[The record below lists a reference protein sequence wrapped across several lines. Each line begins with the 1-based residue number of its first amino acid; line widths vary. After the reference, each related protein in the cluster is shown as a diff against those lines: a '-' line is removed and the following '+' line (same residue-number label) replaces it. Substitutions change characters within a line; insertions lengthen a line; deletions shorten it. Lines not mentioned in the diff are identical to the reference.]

1 MIKKIQNDCRKGRL
15 TDMSK
20 MDQIVANAKFVKNA
34 VVELEPQM
42 AQGKRLWEYFHL
54 RPTAEGV
61 SIVSNHPRYPM
72 SSAQVDTGE
81 IKEKLLALEAEVLP
95 LLTAED
101 PSHRLGEVIDSF
113 GFRRSAR
120 DLEEAGQARQREVH
134 IQSSFISGMIRGG
147 AEYAGVN
154 FLASELSLPESD
166 GYPDCF
172 DVVGYRDGTVY
183 LFATRKGRDMVIYN
197 ELARYREKFNANRED
212 YEKLLSAY
220 PRTACRHNVT
230 VHDVRCVAVMKY
242 AAGTDT
248 DWQGLSTQNGVDT
261 WFHETALSF
270 RKLSG
275 K

>member
-1 MIKKIQNDCRKGRL
+1 
-15 TDMSK
+15 MS
-20 MDQIVANAKFVKNA
+20 MMEQIVANAKFAKNA
-34 VVELEPQM
+34 VLELEPQL
-42 AQGKRLWEYFHL
+42 AYGKRLWEYFHL

-61 SIVSNHPRYPM
+61 TIVSNHPRYPM
-72 SSAQVDTGE
+72 SGADAAAGE
-81 IKEKLLALEAEVLP
+81 LKEKLLAVESEVLP

-101 PSHRLGEVIDSF
+101 PSHVLGEVVERF

-134 IQSSFISGMIRGG
+134 IESSFISGMIRGG
-147 AEYAGVN
+147 AEYAGVE
-154 FLASELSLPESD
+154 FLASELSLPDPD
-166 GYPDCF
+166 GYPDCIE
-172 DVVGYRDGTVY
+172 VVGYRDGTVY
-183 LFATRKGRDMVIYN
+183 LFATKKGRDTAIYGQ
-197 ELARYREKFNANRED
+197 LAALREKFNARRAD

-242 AAGTDT
+242 AAGTGT
-248 DWQGLSTQNGVDT
+248 DWQALSSANGVDT

-270 RKLSG
+270 RKLGG